1 MSAAI
6 SKTKKIMA
14 MRMRKK
20 IISAYVCLGWT
31 IRVRPMSAAISM
43 TKKKMAMRMK
53 MTMTVPI
60 SAYVCLGWTIRVKLV
75 KRVQP
80 LMNRHQDEGIF
91 QTIQGEEERLQAYRS
106 QAGKAHITPAP

>member
-53 MTMTVPI
+53 MMITVPI
-60 SAYVCLGWTIRVKLV
+60 SAYVCLGWRLRVKLV
-75 KRVQP
+75 KMVQP
-80 LMNRHQDEGIF
+80 YIK
-91 QTIQGEEERLQAYRS
+91 IQESS
-106 QAGKAHITPAP
+106 QSISYTRGGRKFAEFFVLVTGPS